1 MNSNHLFA
9 PIIYIFCF
17 LQSLTVLAQS
27 SLDSLQS
34 VMLESKDVAERS
46 KAGLSYTSIVLDS
59 SVSLAMET
67 VDELIQDSRNE
78 KYTLG
83 IVRGEVLK
91 SWIYLV
97 QINYEDALRSAY
109 RAKEIL
115 ENKQLDSL
123 GMASTLN
130 VLGLIHMEMD
140 QPEQSVDF
148 FKQSLG
154 WLRIERDSSKIDIAY
169 NNLGALSRKE
179 GKLDAAASYFRQ
191 SRALR
196 VLRGDSTSIAYT
208 DFNLG
213 NVFLE
218 MNQLDSAGFYFNR
231 GSDIFN
237 AINSKVGVL
246 PLFQISLGE
255 YLLATGKYE
264 EAIVHIRIALSDA
277 LEKGY
282 VDRWVKSYDLLS
294 EALYKLG
301 RNKSAYEALKRRA
314 ALADSINE
322 VTNTVAI
329 AEMEA
334 RYQNVETEKQL
345 MQSIAENLEKES
357 QIMSM
362 RFQIMGIISGAII
375 LITTVV
381 VLYWVKVQKRKVSQ
395 AGLEA
400 ALASTKLM
408 ALKSQMNS
416 HFIFNSINTALG
428 FVLNSEKEKTY
439 NYLAKF
445 ARLLRAVLENSDADF
460 VPIEDEIELLKD
472 YVEIETIRF
481 NNKFSYNFSVDA
493 VLEDEIF
500 EIPSMIIQP
509 FVENAITHALINLN
523 SREGRLSIKLRKFP
537 QQILCEVT
545 DNGIGR
551 ERAAEIK
558 KHKERYYKSQAYS
571 NVEERLNLFDA
582 QADAKVHFEVTDLYD
597 EKGQPSGTKVEIW
610 MPFR

>member
-1 MNSNHLFA
+1 MDRNLFST
-9 PIIYIFCF
+9 IICGIFF
-17 LQSLTVLAQS
+17 LHSVVVLAQP
-27 SLDSLQS
+27 SLDSLQIA
-34 VMLESKDVAERS
+34 MRESKDIEERS
-46 KAGLSYTSIVLDS
+46 KAGLRYTSIVLDS

-67 VDELIQDSRNE
+67 LDHLIQDSKNE

-83 IVRGEVLK
+83 IVRGELLK

-97 QINYEDALRSAY
+97 QINYEGALRSVY
-109 RAKEIL
+109 KAKEIL
-115 ENKQLDSL
+115 EKEQLDSL
-123 GMASTLN
+123 EMARTLN
-130 VLGLIHMEMD
+130 VLGLIHMEMN
-140 QPEQSVDF
+140 QPDESLDF
-148 FKQSLG
+148 FKQSLN
-154 WLRIERDSSKIDIAY
+154 WLLLIKDSTRIDRAY
-169 NNLGALSRKE
+169 NNLGALSQKE
-179 GKLDAAASYFRQ
+179 GKLEMAASYFRQ

-196 VLRGDSTSIAYT
+196 VLLGYSTRIAYS

-213 NVFLE
+213 SVHLKL
-218 MNQLDSAGFYFNR
+218 NQLDSAGFYFSR

-237 AINSKVGVL
+237 AINSKEGV
-246 PLFQISLGE
+246 PALFQISIGE

-264 EAIVHIRIALSDA
+264 EAISYIERGLSDA
-277 LEKGY
+277 LEKGI
-282 VDRWVKSYDLLS
+282 VDRWIKSYDLLS

-301 RNKSAYEALKRRA
+301 RNKSAYEVLRKRV
-314 ALADSINE
+314 ALADSINK

-357 QIMSM
+357 QIMRM
-362 RFQIMGIISGAII
+362 RFQIIWIISGAII
-375 LITTVV
+375 LIAAVV
-381 VLYWVKVQKRKVSQ
+381 VLYWFRVQKRKVSQ

-400 ALASTKLM
+400 SLASTKLM

-416 HFIFNSINTALG
+416 HFIFNSINTAQG
-428 FVLNSEKEKTY
+428 FVLNSQQEKTY
-439 NYLAKF
+439 NYLTKF
-445 ARLLRAVLENSDADF
+445 ARLLRSVLENSDADF

-481 NNKFSYNFSVDA
+481 NNKFTCDFSVDE
-493 VLEDEIF
+493 VLENEIF

-509 FVENAITHALINLN
+509 FVENAITHGLINLK
-523 SREGRLSIKLRKFP
+523 SREGRLSIKLQKFQ

-551 ERAAEIK
+551 KHAAEIK
-558 KHKERYYKSQAYS
+558 KRKERFYKSQAFS
-571 NVEERLNLFDA
+571 NVKERLKLFDA
-582 QADAKVHFEVTDLYD
+582 QGEAKLHFQVTDLHD
-597 EKGQPSGTKVEIW
+597 EQGEPSGTKVEIW

>member
-1 MNSNHLFA
+1 
-9 PIIYIFCF
+9 
-17 LQSLTVLAQS
+17 
-27 SLDSLQS
+27 
-34 VMLESKDVAERS
+34 MLESKDVAERS

-115 ENKQLDSL
+115 ENKQLDSV

-264 EAIVHIRIALSDA
+264 EAIVHIKIALSDA

-282 VDRWVKSYDLLS
+282 VDRWIKSYDLLS

-345 MQSIAENLEKES
+345 MKSIAENLEKES

-362 RFQIMGIISGAII
+362 RFQIIGIISGAII
-375 LITTVV
+375 LITAVV
-381 VLYWVKVQKRKVSQ
+381 VFYWVRVQKRKVSQ

-481 NNKFSYNFSVDA
+481 NNKFSCDFSVDA

-509 FVENAITHALINLN
+509 FVENAITHGLINLN
-523 SREGRLSIKLRKFP
+523 SREGRLSINLRKFP

-558 KHKERYYKSQAYS
+558 KRKERYYKSQAYS